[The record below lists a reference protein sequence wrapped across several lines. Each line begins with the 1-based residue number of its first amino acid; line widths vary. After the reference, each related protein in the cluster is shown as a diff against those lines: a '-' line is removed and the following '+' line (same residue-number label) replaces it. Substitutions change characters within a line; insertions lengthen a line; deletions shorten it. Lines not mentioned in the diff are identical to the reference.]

1 MWTPP
6 PVKLAEKS
14 VVIVGTGDFPACPE
28 GRGYGYGAPALPRSA
43 MPTAKIELSLSGKDL
58 KDRDVLSK
66 SDPFA
71 VLYLQQN
78 ASWVRIGETEAIKNN
93 LNPQWAKLF
102 VLDYFFQMQQRLK
115 VEVYDKDDDSKKLS
129 HHDLIGVTEFTLGQL
144 MGAPGQSGTFLLTRG
159 KNSSKHQGA
168 LRVRAEEVQQSNDVA
183 SLRFSG
189 SSLANMDGFFSK
201 SDPFLV
207 IQRQREDQTWI
218 VVHKT
223 EVIDNNLNPNWR
235 PFEIP
240 VQQLCNGDYKRPLLL
255 QVMDKDS
262 GGRSELIGEVR
273 TSLEELVAKRGS
285 NYVLHNEALQR
296 KKGKK
301 YTNAGLLIPQVVNV
315 YRQPSFVD
323 FLKGGLEMN
332 LVLGIDYTASNGPAN
347 DPRSLHF
354 INPHGWNQ
362 YQHAIQTTGS
372 ILEAYDSDK
381 MIPVYGF
388 GGIPPHAHAV
398 DHCFPLNLNPSNP
411 EVHGIQGVMQLYSS
425 SLFHIRLHGPTCFA
439 PLIQQTVAIASSLND
454 PTRQKYF
461 VLLIITDGAIMDMPM
476 TIDAIVQASHAVPL
490 SIVIIGVGD
499 ADFSSMSALDG
510 DGRQLRG
517 TNGQPAARDIV
528 QFVPFTRFVHDP
540 SALARETLAEIPYQL
555 CQYMKVRG
563 INPKPPV
570 QPTYQ
575 QFAEPTAP
583 VAETAPVDAAA
594 ASQPPVAAP
603 APVASGPAP
612 TQPPH
617 AVAPGQPPQAQGAY
631 PGQPPAQPQA
641 QPGQPQPQ
649 GYPGQ
654 PQGYPGQPQGYP
666 GQPQGY
672 PGQPQGYPGQPQGYP
687 GYPPQGYPG
696 QPQGYPGQAPGYPP
710 QQGHGYPPQAQ
721 GFPPQQYGA
730 PQGYGGYPGQAP
742 PPQQSQAPKAA
753 NPGYPGYRG

>member
-1 MWTPP
+1 FSLSLSLARSLMFQAPP
-6 PVKLAEKS
+6 Q
-14 VVIVGTGDFPACPE
+14 GH
-28 GRGYGYGAPALPRSA
+28 GYGGAPSGAALPRSA

-58 KDRDVLSK
+58 KDRDVFSK

-71 VLYLQQN
+71 ILYLEQN

-93 LNPQWAKLF
+93 LKPTVGPSCSCATTSSRCE
-102 VLDYFFQMQQRLK
+102 QRLK
-115 VEVYDKDDDSKKLS
+115 VEVYDQGRRLQEAS
-129 HHDLIGVTEFTLGQL
+129 HHDLIGWPEFTLGQL
-144 MGAPGQSGTFLLTRG
+144 MGAPGQSGSSPAHARQEH
-159 KNSSKHQGA
+159 SKHQARSACA
-168 LRVRAEEVQQSNDVA
+168 LRKCSSRTTCDTA
-183 SLRFSG
+183 LLG

-201 SDPFLV
+201 RRP
-207 IQRQREDQTWI
+207 REDQSWI

-235 PFEIP
+235 PFDIP

-262 GGRSELIGEVR
+262 GGRSELIGG
-273 TSLEELVAKRGS
+273 LMAKRGS
-285 NYVLHNEALQR
+285 NYVLHNDALQR

-301 YTNAGLLIPQVVNV
+301 YTNAGLLIPQDCARLPPAVVC
-315 YRQPSFVD
+315 RIPAAW
-323 FLKGGLEMN
+323 EMN

-388 GGIPPHAHAV
+388 VACHPMPLLVVALPH
-398 DHCFPLNLNPSNP
+398 PSARSYLLRT
-411 EVHGIQGVMQLYSS
+411 IDSADRS
-425 SLFHIRLHGPTCFA
+425 DRA
-439 PLIQQTVAIASSLND
+439 SLND
-454 PTRQKYF
+454 PRKQKYF

-476 TIDAIVQASHAVPL
+476 TIDAI
-490 SIVIIGVGD
+490 IVIIGVGE

-510 DGRQLRG
+510 DGRQLRAS
-517 TNGQPAARDIV
+517 NGQPAARRHCPV
-528 QFVPFTRFVHDP
+528 RAVH
-540 SALARETLAEIPYQL
+540 TL

-563 INPKPPV
+563 ISPNPPV

-575 QFAEPTAP
+575 QFAEPSAP
-583 VAETAPVDAAA
+583 AAPVDAPAG
-594 ASQPPVAAP
+594 SQPPAAAPLPAAP
-603 APVASGPAP
+603 AQAP
-612 TQPPH
+612 QAP
-617 AVAPGQPPQAQGAY
+617 APGQPPQAQAPY
-631 PGQPPAQPQA
+631 
-641 QPGQPQPQ
+641 PGQPQPH
-649 GYPGQ
+649 
-654 PQGYPGQPQGYP
+654 
-666 GQPQGY
+666 
-672 PGQPQGYPGQPQGYP
+672 GYP

-710 QQGHGYPPQAQ
+710 QQGYGYPPQAQ
-721 GFPPQQYGA
+721 GFAPPPHGA

-742 PPQQSQAPKAA
+742 PPQQSQAPKQA